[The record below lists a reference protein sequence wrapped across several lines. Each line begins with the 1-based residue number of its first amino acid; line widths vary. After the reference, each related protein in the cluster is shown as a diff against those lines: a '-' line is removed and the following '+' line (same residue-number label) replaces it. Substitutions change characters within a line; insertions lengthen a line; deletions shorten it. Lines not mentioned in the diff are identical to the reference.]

1 MYYTSAHLQYCKD
14 RKNKWRGVLKH
25 KDPIQNKW
33 VEKKKTFAGVKYKRD
48 AQIELNKWR
57 EEMEAKAP
65 YVSNKL
71 TVSIAITKYLQMQYR
86 LNQINVSTYQG
97 SLKIIETVINPRI
110 GNKEFAEFSKK
121 DAQDFINDLAKDY
134 EPQSVRRY
142 FNIVSKTFKEA
153 YRNDELLRDPTKDV
167 ILPRIIRKP
176 INYLDSEGRKKFLS
190 VMTERSSFY
199 LPSMLAYYTG
209 MRSSEISALQW
220 KDINIPMR
228 TINVRQ
234 SAVFEKDPEK
244 NNELRLF
251 IGETKT
257 PKSRRTIPIVAQL
270 VPILLKAAEDKNP
283 NINDFVVSQQN
294 PKLLSTS
301 FLKWANRNKIIGSA
315 GKPISMH
322 GLRHT
327 FATVGVQSGMDIKSL
342 SSILGHANT
351 AMTLDIY
358 ASDDETAKR
367 IAIDNLSAFFNS
379 DSENEL

>member
-14 RKNKWRGVLKH
+14 RKNKWRGVLKY
-25 KDPIQNKW
+25 KDPIEDKW
-33 VEKKKTFAGVKYKRD
+33 KEKKKTFVGIKYKRD

-65 YVSNKL
+65 YANNEL
-71 TVSIAITKYLQMQYR
+71 TVNVAIVRYLRMQYS
-86 LNQINVSTYQG
+86 LKQINVSTYQD
-97 SLKIIETVINPRI
+97 SLRMNETVVKPRI
-110 GNKEFAEFSKK
+110 GNIAFADFTKK

-142 FNIVSKTFKEA
+142 FNLVSKTYKYA
-153 YRNDELLRDPTKDV
+153 YRNDEILRDPTKDV
-167 ILPRIIRKP
+167 VLPRIIRKP

-234 SAVFEKDPEK
+234 SAAFQRDPE
-244 NNELRLF
+244 NNDELRLF

-270 VPILLKAAEDKNP
+270 IPILLKAAEEANP
-283 NINDFVVSQQN
+283 SINDFVVPQQN

-301 FLKWANRNKIIGSA
+301 FLKWAKRNRVIGSA

-367 IAIDNLSAFFNS
+367 VAIENLSSFFDS
-379 DSENEL
+379 DSGNEL